1 MEIKKKKRVIISVIN
16 DLVTDQRVHK
26 VATSLHNNGYEVLL
40 IGRIMQYTYA
50 PVKRE
55 YATKRFKILFKRKA
69 IFYISYNIR
78 LFLYLLFVRADIF
91 LSNDTDTLLANYYAA
106 KIRRKKL
113 VFDAHEMFP
122 ELPELV
128 GRKRVRKVWETIE
141 NHLFPKLKYSYTVCQ
156 PIADIYKEMFGIN
169 MQVIRNVPITKPYIK
184 RQNEKH
190 DKFILLYQGAINIGR
205 GLDRMIDAMQYIDNM
220 VFYIA
225 GDGDIVLEMK
235 KYVEDRKLNEKVEF
249 LGRIPFEELAEI
261 TSSADLGIS
270 LLDNLGLNY
279 YYSLPNRIFDFA
291 HAGVPVL
298 ATDFPE
304 IHNILTEYSIG
315 ELITDESPEALANSI
330 KEAIEKWTK
339 MDPDTRNNIFFR
351 ARKELCWEQ
360 EEKKLIEIFE
370 S

>member
-1 MEIKKKKRVIISVIN
+1 MSDQKKKRVVISVIN

-26 VATSLHNNGYEVLL
+26 VATSLHNNGFDVLL

-55 YATKRFKILFKRKA
+55 YATKRFNLLFKRKA
-69 IFYISYNIR
+69 IFYITYNIR
-78 LFLYLLFVRADIF
+78 LFFFLLFVKADIF

-122 ELPELV
+122 EMPELV
-128 GRKRVRKVWETIE
+128 GRKRVRKVWESIE
-141 NHLFPKLKYSYTVCQ
+141 NHLFPKLKYSYTVCK
-156 PIADIYKEMFGIN
+156 PIADIYHEMFGIN
-169 MQVIRNVPITKPYIK
+169 MQIIRNVPITKPYIK
-184 RQNEKH
+184 REKENG
-190 DKFILLYQGAINIGR
+190 DKYVLLYQGAINVGR
-205 GLDRMIDAMQYIDNM
+205 GLERMIDAMQYLDNM
-220 VFYIA
+220 VFNIA
-225 GDGDIVLEMK
+225 GDGDIVAEMV
-235 KYVEDRKLNEKVEF
+235 KYVEDKNLGDKVKF
-249 LGRIPFEELAEI
+249 LGRIPLEKLPEI
-261 TSSADLGIS
+261 TASADLGIS

-315 ELITDESPEALANSI
+315 ELVTDESPEALAKSI
-330 KEAIEKWTK
+330 KEAIEKWTTMEETK
-339 MDPDTRNNIFFR
+339 RENIFVR
-351 ARKELCWEQ
+351 ARKELCWEE
-360 EEKKLIEIFE
+360 EEKRLLKMF
-370 S
+370 